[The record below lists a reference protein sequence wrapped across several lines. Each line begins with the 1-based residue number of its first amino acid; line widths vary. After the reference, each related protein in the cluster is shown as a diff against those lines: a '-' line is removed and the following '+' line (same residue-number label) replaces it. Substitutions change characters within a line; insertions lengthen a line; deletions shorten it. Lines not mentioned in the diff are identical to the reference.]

1 MYINVFSFVGI
12 QSITN
17 VQYALLFTL
26 VQEMECP
33 IYATLEDVLR
43 YAMPAVTVPKKW
55 ANITRSVM
63 NNVNK
68 NINLKNIVY
77 QLTPQEKPTTFNN
90 ESIGNVCDALGIRR
104 STLLHPPENLSST
117 LLTVKAFHEICLF
130 KNRYSYT
137 WSDVA
142 EWTNNM
148 LPEGMLVNK
157 HKVLYLY
164 KKINDNFQ
172 SYMKNTQNED
182 LDTFKSSKFFKFLN
196 STLQP
201 KLQTDMQKNDR
212 SLKRHCLKLVANQRE
227 VLTENQELCFENE
240 VLKEQIVEQK
250 KNIRNNESESVKR
263 NQELRKLRLTKEA
276 NVNLK
281 EENKSLKENLTSLKK
296 ENFCKRLRRK
306 QKKLEKKERKIIEKN
321 KALNRENS
329 GLNARIRAI
338 ELDFA
343 KKKNEKKI
351 KIHRL
356 SNRLSHAK
364 KFNIKLKQKLHSQ
377 NVDLENKK
385 FETLNLN
392 RELSV
397 ANDQLDIIQAENQNK
412 KVSTKEGF
420 RYSDSMR
427 TCIMDLHGSDISAN
441 KISNVINIVSNNL
454 FDSVPSD
461 LPCRST
467 ISNICDE
474 GHVLAKH
481 HVSETLANCQQ
492 FDIFSDGTG
501 REGKKIIDL
510 GVHTKSGTLSL
521 GYKSVAREDSD
532 TVAQTIKDSLNEF
545 ADLQSISINKLLLQL
560 TAMMSD
566 RSSVMKKTNEIID
579 EWRKLKLTE
588 DLNEND
594 ISKLN
599 FFYCSA
605 HVLLGFHNEITK
617 SLKELAKQNPPIGRD
632 SLPKFSRFKHNSE
645 PSSIRLIRMASEV
658 LGPRGDEKNGA
669 RQEWLAYLAL
679 KQKSSMIIN
688 YRGNRFNNLFTGAV
702 SILNHSEDIIDFI
715 SNYRENPNDKLQSV
729 LADIKCPDVLSH
741 VSAIA
746 IASMILAEPF
756 WNVINSDEHYLDL
769 YKFIIPLR
777 DRLVDWSS
785 NDFNVFDFNYDEI
798 PSLYEQYPHDI
809 IQKVFNKAKI
819 HPKTNDILKI
829 ICSSMLTIVK
839 RQLND
844 HLENGV
850 YGSLPDPDLK
860 SRTSHSKLTNIPAEN
875 LFGDL
880 DFYFKRKPNATLRHH
895 SAISMLKRNKTIQW
909 LKTKTENSR
918 KVLLL
923 KARKSAKSLK
933 SKEIAYEK
941 SVMEARKTHLQQ
953 IKKKKQQLE
962 QKKKMEINKIE
973 QSVRLMGG
981 IVRSRK
987 DVDRLLQL
995 SKTIRLKKE
1004 KLRNQLLY
1012 CKHFMN
1018 LDVDKKDIMWKNT
1031 VNQMKDVLTLTLK
1044 IDKQKVLEKGI
1055 WVAVSYEDNWYP
1067 GEIMDIIDNAY
1078 TVKFLKR
1085 KSMRGNTFIWPNK
1098 DDIDSINEK
1107 FIIYSD
1113 FEIMPSP
1120 GLRHWLIPDMD
1131 EIEIL
1136 HKQFVEK
1143 YFENC

>member
-1 MYINVFSFVGI
+1 MERQQLMDLSDWNEEFLHDLINKKIKAGI

-17 VQYALLFTL
+17 VQYALLFTM

-55 ANITRSVM
+55 ANVTRSVM

-77 QLTPQEKPTTFNN
+77 QLTPQEKTTTFNN

-130 KNRYSYT
+130 KNQYSYT

-172 SYMKNTQNED
+172 SYMKNRQNED

-212 SLKRHCLKLVANQRE
+212 SLKRQCLKLVVNQRE

-240 VLKEQIVEQK
+240 VLKEQILEQK
-250 KNIRNNESESVKR
+250 KNIRNSESESVKR

-276 NVNLK
+276 N
-281 EENKSLKENLTSLKK
+281 
-296 ENFCKRLRRK
+296 
-306 QKKLEKKERKIIEKN
+306 
-321 KALNRENS
+321 
-329 GLNARIRAI
+329 
-338 ELDFA
+338 
-343 KKKNEKKI
+343 
-351 KIHRL
+351 
-356 SNRLSHAK
+356 
-364 KFNIKLKQKLHSQ
+364 KLHSQ

-385 FETLNLN
+385 FETLNLK

-397 ANDQLDIIQAENQNK
+397 ANDQLDIIEAENQNK

-454 FDSVPSD
+454 FDTVPSD

-510 GVHTKSGTLSL
+510 GVHTKTGTLSL

-545 ADLQSISINKLLLQL
+545 ADLQSISINKLLLQI

-617 SLKELAKQNPPIGRD
+617 LLKELAKQTPPIGRD

-645 PSSIRLIRMASEV
+645 PSFIRLIRMASEV

-688 YRGNRFNNLFTGAV
+688 YRGNR
-702 SILNHSEDIIDFI
+702 
-715 SNYRENPNDKLQSV
+715 ENSNDKLQSV

-809 IQKVFNKAKI
+809 IQKVFNKKKI

-860 SRTSHSKLTNIPAEN
+860 SRISHSKLTNIHSEN

-909 LKTKTENSR
+909 LNTKTENSR
-918 KVLLL
+918 KV
-923 KARKSAKSLK
+923 
-933 SKEIAYEK
+933 
-941 SVMEARKTHLQQ
+941 
-953 IKKKKQQLE
+953 
-962 QKKKMEINKIE
+962 
-973 QSVRLMGG
+973 
-981 IVRSRK
+981 
-987 DVDRLLQL
+987 
-995 SKTIRLKKE
+995 
-1004 KLRNQLLY
+1004 
-1012 CKHFMN
+1012 
-1018 LDVDKKDIMWKNT
+1018 
-1031 VNQMKDVLTLTLK
+1031 
-1044 IDKQKVLEKGI
+1044 
-1055 WVAVSYEDNWYP
+1055 
-1067 GEIMDIIDNAY
+1067 
-1078 TVKFLKR
+1078 
-1085 KSMRGNTFIWPNK
+1085 
-1098 DDIDSINEK
+1098 
-1107 FIIYSD
+1107 
-1113 FEIMPSP
+1113 
-1120 GLRHWLIPDMD
+1120 
-1131 EIEIL
+1131 
-1136 HKQFVEK
+1136 
-1143 YFENC
+1143 YF

>member
-1 MYINVFSFVGI
+1 MERQQLMDLSDWNEEFLHDLINKKIKAGI

-17 VQYALLFTL
+17 VQYALLFTM

-55 ANITRSVM
+55 ANVTRSVM

-77 QLTPQEKPTTFNN
+77 QLTPQEKTTTFNN
-90 ESIGNVCDALGIRR
+90 ESIENVCDALGIRR

-148 LPEGMLVNK
+148 LPEGMLLNK

-172 SYMKNTQNED
+172 SYMKNRQKED

-201 KLQTDMQKNDR
+201 TLQTDMQKNDR
-212 SLKRHCLKLVANQRE
+212 SLKRQCLKLVANQRE

-250 KNIRNNESESVKR
+250 KNIRNSESESVKR

-281 EENKSLKENLTSLKK
+281 EENKSLKEKFDL
-296 ENFCKRLRRK
+296 F
-306 QKKLEKKERKIIEKN
+306 EKGKI
-321 KALNRENS
+321 L
-329 GLNARIRAI
+329 
-338 ELDFA
+338 
-343 KKKNEKKI
+343 
-351 KIHRL
+351 L
-356 SNRLSHAK
+356 SNRLFHAK

-385 FETLNLN
+385 FETLNLK

-397 ANDQLDIIQAENQNK
+397 ANDQLDIIEAENQNK

-454 FDSVPSD
+454 FDTVPSD

-510 GVHTKSGTLSL
+510 GVHTKT
-521 GYKSVAREDSD
+521 
-532 TVAQTIKDSLNEF
+532 
-545 ADLQSISINKLLLQL
+545 
-560 TAMMSD
+560 
-566 RSSVMKKTNEIID
+566 
-579 EWRKLKLTE
+579 
-588 DLNEND
+588 
-594 ISKLN
+594 
-599 FFYCSA
+599 
-605 HVLLGFHNEITK
+605 GFHNEKTK
-617 SLKELAKQNPPIGRD
+617 SLKELANQTPPIGRD

-645 PSSIRLIRMASEV
+645 PLSIRLIRMASKV

-729 LADIKCPDVLSH
+729 LAEIKCPDVLSH

-798 PSLYEQYPHDI
+798 PSLYEQYPHEI
-809 IQKVFNKAKI
+809 VQKVFNSAKI

-875 LFGDL
+875 LFEDL

-1067 GEIMDIIDNAY
+1067 GEIMDIHVIDNAY

-1107 FIIYSD
+1107 FIIYSN

>member
-1 MYINVFSFVGI
+1 MERQQLMDLSDWNEEFLHDLINKKIKAGI

-17 VQYALLFTL
+17 VQYALLFTM

-55 ANITRSVM
+55 ANVTRSVM

-77 QLTPQEKPTTFNN
+77 QLSPQEKTTTFNN
-90 ESIGNVCDALGIRR
+90 ESIGNVCDAL
-104 STLLHPPENLSST
+104 
-117 LLTVKAFHEICLF
+117 
-130 KNRYSYT
+130 
-137 WSDVA
+137 
-142 EWTNNM
+142 
-148 LPEGMLVNK
+148 
-157 HKVLYLY
+157 
-164 KKINDNFQ
+164 
-172 SYMKNTQNED
+172 
-182 LDTFKSSKFFKFLN
+182 
-196 STLQP
+196 
-201 KLQTDMQKNDR
+201 
-212 SLKRHCLKLVANQRE
+212 
-227 VLTENQELCFENE
+227 
-240 VLKEQIVEQK
+240 
-250 KNIRNNESESVKR
+250 VKR

-296 ENFCKRLRRK
+296 KIFCKRLRRK
-306 QKKLEKKERKIIEKN
+306 QKKKLKRKKEKIIEKN

-343 KKKNEKKI
+343 KKKNEKK

-377 NVDLENKK
+377 NVDLENKR
-385 FETLNLN
+385 FETLNLK

-397 ANDQLDIIQAENQNK
+397 ANDQLDIIEAENQNK

-454 FDSVPSD
+454 FDTVPSD
-461 LPCRST
+461 LPC
-467 ISNICDE
+467 
-474 GHVLAKH
+474 
-481 HVSETLANCQQ
+481 
-492 FDIFSDGTG
+492 
-501 REGKKIIDL
+501 
-510 GVHTKSGTLSL
+510 
-521 GYKSVAREDSD
+521 
-532 TVAQTIKDSLNEF
+532 
-545 ADLQSISINKLLLQL
+545 
-560 TAMMSD
+560 
-566 RSSVMKKTNEIID
+566 
-579 EWRKLKLTE
+579 
-588 DLNEND
+588 
-594 ISKLN
+594 
-599 FFYCSA
+599 
-605 HVLLGFHNEITK
+605 FHNKITK
-617 SLKELAKQNPPIGRD
+617 SLKELAKQTPPFGRD
-632 SLPKFSRFKHNSE
+632 LLPKISRFKHNSE
-645 PSSIRLIRMASEV
+645 PSSIRLIRMGSEV

-688 YRGNRFNNLFTGAV
+688 YRGNRFINLFTGAV

-1012 CKHFMN
+1012 CKQFMN
-1018 LDVDKKDIMWKNT
+1018 LDVDKRDIMWKNT
-1031 VNQMKDVLTLTLK
+1031 VNQMKDVL
-1044 IDKQKVLEKGI
+1044 
-1055 WVAVSYEDNWYP
+1055 
-1067 GEIMDIIDNAY
+1067 
-1078 TVKFLKR
+1078 
-1085 KSMRGNTFIWPNK
+1085 NTN
-1098 DDIDSINEK
+1098 
-1107 FIIYSD
+1107 
-1113 FEIMPSP
+1113 
-1120 GLRHWLIPDMD
+1120 
-1131 EIEIL
+1131 
-1136 HKQFVEK
+1136 
-1143 YFENC
+1143 FEN